1 MLSSLDIFRVE
12 SDGHL
17 VWRAAA
23 ADPETAQRRIRI
35 LMASEP
41 GDYVIYNQQTGAK
54 TVVRAGEA
62 PAPAASSSLY

>member
-1 MLSSLDIFRVE
+1 MLPPLDIFRVE

-23 ADPETAQRRIRI
+23 ETLATAQRRVRI

-41 GDYVIYNQQTGAK
+41 GDYIIYSQETGRK
-54 TVVRAGEA
+54 TVVRAENHHDGHA
-62 PAPAASSSLY
+62 